1 MNQTQIQTLV
11 NKQRDFFYTGKTL
24 DISYRIQALQ
34 KLKACI
40 SQNEKAISQAIIS
53 DLGKSSF
60 ESYMCETGLVLSEIS
75 YMLKHIR
82 SLSREKRVHTPLA
95 QFHSRSYTK
104 PSPYGVV
111 SSDEPLELS
120 IPAFYRSFSRCN
132 CSGKYGY
139 LKAKCLLS
147 CHQCPD

>member
-11 NKQRDFFYTGKTL
+11 DKQRKFFYEGKTL
-24 DISYRIQALQ
+24 DISYRIQALK

-40 SQNEKAISQAIIS
+40 SQNEEAIARAILS

-82 SLSREKRVHTPLA
+82 SLSRENGCIHRLPSFIQEA
-95 QFHSRSYTK
+95 I
-104 PSPYGVV
+104 PSP
-111 SSDEPLELS
+111 PLMVW
-120 IPAFYRSFSRCN
+120 CW
-132 CSGKYGY
+132 
-139 LKAKCLLS
+139 
-147 CHQCPD
+147 

>member
-40 SQNEKAISQAIIS
+40 SQNEEAISQAILS

-82 SLSREKRVHTPLA
+82 SLSRESGYIHLLPSSIPEA
-95 QFHSRSYTK
+95 I
-104 PSPYGVV
+104 PSP
-111 SSDEPLELS
+111 PLTVW
-120 IPAFYRSFSRCN
+120 Y
-132 CSGKYGY
+132 
-139 LKAKCLLS
+139 
-147 CHQCPD
+147 